1 MEQLALA
8 GGLHY
13 PSVRMRKLDCL
24 GWGAVGLLTVLVP
37 LSLVLHIASCAQ
49 CALGLPQAARPPV
62 RQMAPVR
69 SVPALPPRPWERP
82 QKSCAPQLSARRPRP
97 LVAQTIVTAP
107 SIL

>member
-49 CALGLPQAARPPV
+49 CAMGLPQAERPKV
-62 RQMAPVR
+62 RQTAPVR
-69 SVPALPPRPWERP
+69 SVPALGPRPPERP
-82 QKSCAPQLSARRPRP
+82 QKSCAPLPTWRRPRP
-97 LVAQTIVTAP
+97 LVAQTVAPAP